1 MAVKAIK
8 EIMPAPRA
16 HWVGDAFHVYPVF
29 NNLAFTKHVSP
40 FLMFDYAAPKHFE
53 PTVKQRGVGWH
64 PHRGFE
70 TVTIAFKGEVEHG
83 DSIGNTGVIG
93 PGDVQWMT
101 AGRGI
106 VHNEHHSTEFSKTG
120 GEFEMCQLW
129 VNLPREHKMTPP
141 NYQGILNEDIPEV
154 PLSPHDPDMAHGK
167 VRVIAGD
174 FRGTHGPARTFT
186 PVDMWDVRLA
196 TSGHTV
202 EFEMPVGHNT
212 LIFVRKGSV
221 RVGTGSIVP
230 PQGMVR
236 LELAGTVVQLTA
248 CEANSQLVVLSGEP
262 IDEPIAARGPFV
274 MNTREELAQALD
286 DFQSGMLGK

>member
-1 MAVKAIK
+1 MTAKAIK
-8 EIMPAPRA
+8 DIMPAPRS
-16 HWVGDAFHVYPVF
+16 HWVGDAFNVYPVF

-53 PTVKQRGVGWH
+53 PTVNRRGVGMH

-70 TVTIAFKGEVEHG
+70 TVTVAFQGEVEHN

-106 VHNEHHSTEFSKTG
+106 VHNEYHSDAFSKSG
-120 GEFEMCQLW
+120 GPFEMCQLW

-141 NYQGILNEDIPEV
+141 TYQGILNEDIPEV
-154 PLSPHDPDMAHGK
+154 PLSDDDPDMAHGK

-174 FRGTHGPARTFT
+174 FRGAQGPARTFT
-186 PVDMWDVRLA
+186 PIDMWDVRLA
-196 TSGHTV
+196 TSGRTV
-202 EFEMPVGHNT
+202 ELAIPTGHNT

-221 RVGTGSIVP
+221 RVGAEGVVP

-236 LELAGTVVQLTA
+236 LELAGTVVQLTP
-248 CEANSQLVVLSGEP
+248 CEADSQLLVLSGEP
-262 IDEPIAARGPFV
+262 IDEPIASRGPFV
-274 MNTREELAQALD
+274 MNTREELAQAAKD
-286 DFQSGMLGK
+286 YQSGVLGQ